1 MDSTFTNELVKLGNT
16 QLVVRAMM
24 ERRARILDAIADGTA
39 QPSEE
44 LMKEL
49 FELNVGIG
57 DAGIEMM
64 Q

>member
-24 ERRARILDAIADGTA
+24 ERRQRILDAIAEGTA
-39 QPSEE
+39 HPSEE

-57 DAGIEMM
+57 DAGIEMT